1 MKNLLLLL
9 PPRRG
14 RGWLLGLLLLLVGAA
29 PAWAQTPTATN
40 PTNPLGTGTGLNA
53 PPVVR
58 PDTATVRKLSKKEK
72 RAQAAADS
80 AKRTERLFG
89 LHLTRPEKA
98 GILALVP
105 GTGQIYNKKYWKL
118 PIVYGMVGGLGYWVS
133 YQLKYYKY
141 FKFASNLRPIPDPAN
156 PNAVL
161 TIVDQLNAASTKE
174 VGDDDVRRAL
184 VSYATNNP
192 AAINNGL
199 IFYRRN
205 LDLAILISALGYGLQ
220 ILDAVV
226 DAHLHDFDVSDNLSL
241 NWQPVL
247 LPVPGQLVP
256 TAGLALTLR
265 AK

>member
-1 MKNLLLLL
+1 MKNFLRFL

-14 RGWLLGLLLLLVGAA
+14 LGWLLGLLLLLAGPHAA
-29 PAWAQTPTATN
+29 RAQFPTTTP
-40 PTNPLGTGTGLNA
+40 NPLGTGTGLNA
-53 PPVVR
+53 PAIVR
-58 PDTATVRKLSKKEK
+58 PDTVTVRKVSKKEK
-72 RAQAAADS
+72 RALAAADS

-105 GTGQIYNKKYWKL
+105 GTGQIYNHKYWKL

-133 YQLKYYKY
+133 FQVKYYSY
-141 FKFASNLRPIPDPAN
+141 YKFANNLRPTATQTVAQQILAATRQIDNDNVRTQLAAAAVNN
-156 PNAVL
+156 PN
-161 TIVDQLNAASTKE
+161 IIGE
-174 VGDDDVRRAL
+174 
-184 VSYATNNP
+184 
-192 AAINNGL
+192 GL

-205 LDLAILISALGYGLQ
+205 LDLSILVSALGYGLQ

-226 DAHLHDFDVSDNLSL
+226 DAHLYDFDVSDSLSL

-256 TAGLALTLR
+256 TAGLSLTLR

>member
-98 GILALVP
+98 GILALLP
-105 GTGQIYNKKYWKL
+105 GTGQLYNHKYWKL

-133 YQLKYYKY
+133 YQARFYGY
-141 FKFASNLRPIPDPAN
+141 FKFANNLRPIVLSPTDTRTVAN
-156 PNAVL
+156 QLEAA
-161 TIVDQLNAASTKE
+161 TDQ
-174 VGDDDVRRAL
+174 VGDEDVRRAL

>member
-29 PAWAQTPTATN
+29 PAWAQTPTSTN
-40 PTNPLGTGTGLNA
+40 PVNPLGTGTGLNA

-98 GILALVP
+98 GILALMP
-105 GTGQIYNKKYWKL
+105 GTGQIYNHKYWKL
-118 PIVYGMVGGLGYWVS
+118 PLVYGMVGGLGYWVS

-141 FKFASNLRPIPDPAN
+141 FKFASNLR
-156 PNAVL
+156 
-161 TIVDQLNAASTKE
+161 DQVTATGTVTSVAGQIYTAKDEISDDEVRAELFRLAS
-174 VGDDDVRRAL
+174 
-184 VSYATNNP
+184 NNP
-192 AAINNGL
+192 ASLRNGL

>member
-1 MKNLLLLL
+1 MKNILLLL

-14 RGWLLGLLLLLVGAA
+14 WGWLLGLVLLLAGAA
-29 PAWAQTPTATN
+29 PAWAQYPTSTTP
-40 PTNPLGTGTGLNA
+40 NPLGAGTGLNA
-53 PPVVR
+53 PPIVR
-58 PDTATVRKLSKKEK
+58 PDTSTVRKLSKKEK
-72 RAQAAADS
+72 RSQAAADS

-105 GTGQIYNKKYWKL
+105 GTGQIYNHKYWKL
-118 PIVYGMVGGLGYWVS
+118 PLVYGMVGGLGYWVS
-133 YQLKYYKY
+133 YQVRYYGYYK
-141 FKFASNLRPIPDPAN
+141 FANNLRPTSTKTVAQQINDAKDYEISDKDGVRTALAAAVAAN
-156 PNAVL
+156 PNVTL
-161 TIVDQLNAASTKE
+161 
-174 VGDDDVRRAL
+174 
-184 VSYATNNP
+184 
-192 AAINNGL
+192 NGL

-205 LDLAILISALGYGLQ
+205 LDLSILISGLGFGLQ

-256 TAGLALTLR
+256 APGLGLTLR
-265 AK
+265 TK

>member
-1 MKNLLLLL
+1 MKNILLLL

-14 RGWLLGLLLLLVGAA
+14 RGWLLGLLLLLAGAGA
-29 PAWAQTPTATN
+29 AWAQTPTSTN

-53 PPVVR
+53 PPIVR
-58 PDTATVRKLSKKEK
+58 PDTSTVRKLSKKEK

-89 LHLTRPEKA
+89 LHVTRPEKA
-98 GILALVP
+98 GLLALVP
-105 GTGQIYNKKYWKL
+105 GTGQIYNHKYWKL

-133 YQLKYYKY
+133 YQLRYYTY
-141 FKFASNLRPIPDPAN
+141 FKFANNLRPTATQTVAQQID
-156 PNAVL
+156 
-161 TIVDQLNAASTKE
+161 AATSE
-174 VGDDDVRRAL
+174 IGDEDVRKAL

-192 AAINNGL
+192 SAINNGL

-205 LDLAILISALGYGLQ
+205 LDLSILVSALGYGLQ

-226 DAHLHDFDVSDNLSL
+226 DAHLHDFDVSDNLSFD
-241 NWQPVL
+241 WQPVL

-256 TAGLALTLR
+256 TAGLSLTLR